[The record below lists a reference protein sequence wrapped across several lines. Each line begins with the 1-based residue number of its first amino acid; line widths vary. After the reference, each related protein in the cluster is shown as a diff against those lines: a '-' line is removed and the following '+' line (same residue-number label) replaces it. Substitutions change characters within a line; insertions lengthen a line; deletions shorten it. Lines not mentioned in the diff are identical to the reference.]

1 MIEVLTV
8 PPFERLQLVQLAR
21 YEAPWEACAIVLATA
36 RQPGRVGGL
45 VIGVVPVE
53 NVAAEP
59 EESFEFG
66 TTGLALAAVLREQ
79 RLGVVFFHSHVSG
92 AAHLSSGDLRF
103 GRPGERH
110 LVYSVELD
118 ELRAFVL
125 EPGGELDRRRVRAVE
140 MAVG

>member
-8 PPFERLQLVQLAR
+8 PPFERLELVSLAR
-21 YEAPWEACAIVLATA
+21 REAPREACAIVLATS
-36 RQPGRVGGL
+36 QPGRAGGL
-45 VIGVVPVE
+45 VLGVVPIE

-66 TTGLALAAVLREQ
+66 VAGLALAAVLQQQ
-79 RLGVVFFHSHVSG
+79 RLGVVFFHSHG
-92 AAHLSSGDLRF
+92 TGPAHLSSGDLRF

-125 EPGGELDRRRVRAVE
+125 EPGGELDRHRVRAVE
-140 MAVG
+140 LALG